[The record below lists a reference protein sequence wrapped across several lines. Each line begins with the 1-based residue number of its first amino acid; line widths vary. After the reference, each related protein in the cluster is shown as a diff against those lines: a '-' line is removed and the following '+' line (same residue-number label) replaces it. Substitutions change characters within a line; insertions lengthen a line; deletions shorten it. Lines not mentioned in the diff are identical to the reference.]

1 MNGPFTRGTERA
13 KNGAHDAIESAS
25 GRLQS
30 ASDRMAQRAHALVER
45 AGTATSDAADAVVRT
60 RQRVTQAPGQ
70 MLEYC
75 RTSVRENPWKSL
87 GIAALTGAA
96 LYGVWRFRQSA
107 RQIEDY

>member
-13 KNGAHDAIESAS
+13 KNGAHDVIQNAS

-45 AGTATSDAADAVVRT
+45 VGTATSDAADAVVRG
-60 RQRVTQAPGQ
+60 RQRAVAAPGE
-70 MLEYC
+70 MLDYC

-87 GIAALTGAA
+87 GVAALTGAA
-96 LYGVWRFRQSA
+96 LYGVWRFRQS
-107 RQIEDY
+107 RRIEDY